1 MLEKEMEQ
9 LFLNQPEFDKSG
21 AMRKFLGQDSTV
33 WVKDIITAF
42 LSDYPM
48 LQNEPLTVTWEKTKF
63 EKGFATGKLNIP
75 SVGLT
80 VPIIIK
86 EWILLPMD
94 VITKQGIFL
103 PLNEFTMGELL
114 TSKNPFK
121 AVQYTPKKQL
131 MLFTDGNTL
140 QYSPTGESSPV
151 GTGESINQTRDA
163 IKVGS
168 FIDRITDVNIVD
180 VENLLLE
187 IKDEKL
193 EEHFENNETSE
204 ILDKLATVKTASSE
218 DEFEALVRDL
228 DLDISLVHED
238 VNGNKFMKQ
247 ANSKIDYIW
256 ETPIND
262 DDVDVLKFK
271 AITNEEE
278 SFKFASYEEL
288 ETTISNPLPGDYGFF
303 MTATNEIKTP
313 QVCIV
318 NITKTADVSEKYST
332 FLCGGGYIAIN
343 ENKDYYLNDRDTI
356 KTADVNDIV
365 GDSPNIGDFGVWI
378 VNNVATKPFEV
389 ESIYKSTTPGEYEV
403 VGNRGISKVGYYPI
417 TSKHDALTP
426 LDRRFNTD
434 FESAFYVPGNARFVK
449 LSRDLSKDMTF
460 TDSHLAVKIAN
471 AQNEYGLL
479 KVAGFNAISGK
490 YQFHIVEETESKG
503 IEKISEYEYDI
514 PVNAGFVTVEKQ
526 KVETERNILKHTCGR
541 DAVGLYYFSG
551 PEFSKYAESH
561 PTRDLVKD
569 DAIWTLLHC
578 KGSEEDIKKLGV
590 LKYNGKFEASTN
602 LHAPIPIADL
612 ASTIENAVESFD
624 DFMPLRKSLVKQASV
639 MKDKA
644 TVDAMLSLGLIN
656 KRNMMEYVSMI
667 PNYEV
672 TLSQLSELL
681 LMARMGMSG
690 ISDTALEDTIESMS
704 QVVKGLK
711 EIESVA
717 TLK

>member
-1 MLEKEMEQ
+1 MEQ
-9 LFLNQPEFDKSG
+9 LFLNKPEFGKSA
-21 AMRKFLGQDSTV
+21 AMRKFLGQDSTT
-33 WVKDIITAF
+33 WIKDIITAF

-48 LQNEPLTVTWEKTKF
+48 LQSEPLTVTWEKTKF

-75 SVGLT
+75 SVGST
-80 VPIIIK
+80 IPIIVT
-86 EWILLPMD
+86 EWVMMPLD
-94 VITKQGIFL
+94 VINKQGVFL
-103 PLNEFTMGELL
+103 PLNDYTMGELL

-121 AVQYTPKKQL
+121 IVHRTPKKEL
-131 MLFTDGNTL
+131 TLFTDGNTL
-140 QYSPTGESSPV
+140 QFSPTGESTPV

-168 FIDRITDVNIVD
+168 FIDKITDVNVSDI
-180 VENLLLE
+180 ENLLLE
-187 IKDEKL
+187 IKEENL
-193 EEHFENNETSE
+193 QEHFELNDTAN
-204 ILDKLATVKTASSE
+204 ILDKLATVKTASAG

-228 DLDISLVHED
+228 DLDISFVHED
-238 VNGNKFMKQ
+238 ENGNKFMKQ
-247 ANSKIDYIW
+247 ANSQIDYIW

-262 DDVDVLKFK
+262 ADVDTLKIK

-278 SFKFASYEEL
+278 TFKFASYEEL
-288 ETTISNPLPGDYGFF
+288 EKVSDNPQPGDWGFF
-303 MTATNEIKTP
+303 MTAVNDVKTP

-332 FLCGGGYIAIN
+332 FSCGDGYIAIN

-356 KTADVNDIV
+356 KIADPNDLA
-365 GDSPNIGDFGVWI
+365 GDNPCIGDYGVW
-378 VNNVATKPFEV
+378 VVENVATKPFEV
-389 ESIYKSTTPGEYEV
+389 ESIYKSAVPGEYEI
-403 VGNRGISKVGYYPI
+403 VGNRGFSKVGYYPI
-417 TSKHDALTP
+417 TSKEDELVP
-426 LDRRFNTD
+426 LNKRHNSD
-434 FESAFYVPGNARFVK
+434 FEAAFYVPGNARFVK
-449 LSRDLSKDMTF
+449 LSRDLSKDVAF

-479 KVAGFNAISGK
+479 KVAGFNATSGK
-490 YQFHIVEETESKG
+490 YQFHVVNDTESKG

-514 PVNAGFVTVEKQ
+514 PVSAGFITIEKQ
-526 KVETERNILKHTCGR
+526 KVETERNILKHVCGR
-541 DAVGLYYFSG
+541 DTAGLYYFSG
-551 PEFSKYAESH
+551 PEFCKYAESH
-561 PTRDLVKD
+561 PIRDLPLD

-590 LKYNGKFEASTN
+590 LKYGVEFEASTN
-602 LHAPIPIADL
+602 LHAPVSVAAL

-624 DFMPLRKSLVKQASV
+624 DFMPLRRTLVKQASV
-639 MKDKA
+639 MRDKS

-681 LMARMGMSG
+681 LMTRMGLSG
-690 ISDTALEDTIESMS
+690 VNETALEDTIESMS

-711 EIESVA
+711 EIESVT